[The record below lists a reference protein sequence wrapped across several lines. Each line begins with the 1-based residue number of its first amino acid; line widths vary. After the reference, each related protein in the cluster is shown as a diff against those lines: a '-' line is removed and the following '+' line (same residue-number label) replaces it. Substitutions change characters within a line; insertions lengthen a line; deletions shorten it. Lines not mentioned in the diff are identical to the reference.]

1 MNFRTATLLC
11 AVVVAGSILVSA
23 YELPATC
30 VCWSVNRPLTWAD
43 FSSPPPANASNLVD
57 VAAIHMTIRWS
68 ASYAIRN
75 QGGSTWAGTV
85 ESLSVLNAMDTARSW
100 VVANRQS
107 AQALSHEQTHF
118 NLNEVYRR
126 KIESALRCQQATGT
140 TAEATQSVLA
150 QRLHQTADALL
161 DRAAEMQSQYDR
173 ETRHGNDAAK
183 QAEWDRKVLGWLT
196 SPSLAP

>member
-1 MNFRTATLLC
+1 
-11 AVVVAGSILVSA
+11 
-23 YELPATC
+23 
-30 VCWSVNRPLTWAD
+30 
-43 FSSPPPANASNLVD
+43 
-57 VAAIHMTIRWS
+57 
-68 ASYAIRN
+68 
-75 QGGSTWAGTV
+75 
-85 ESLSVLNAMDTARSW
+85 
-100 VVANRQS
+100 
-107 AQALSHEQTHF
+107 
-118 NLNEVYRR
+118 LNEVYRR